1 MALIV
6 LIAAITI
13 NLILWKLYRRDLL
26 RDNRKLRKDNE
37 TLIDW
42 LDEVESENRALV
54 QYNVELHQRCERY
67 REAMVTEALAAKMRI
82 GPAARLHPIQ
92 RKNAIFV
99 IENNLN

>member
-1 MALIV
+1 MGLIILIV
-6 LIAAITI
+6 AITI
-13 NLILWKLYRRDLL
+13 NLLLWKLYRRDLL
-26 RDNRKLRKDNE
+26 RDNRKLRTDNE
-37 TLIDW
+37 TLADW
-42 LDEVESENRALV
+42 MNDLEGENNSLI

-99 IENNLN
+99 IKNNLN